1 MARRNWNRIFVT
13 GGTSF
18 LGLRVVAALIE
29 QGADVTVLVRPEN
42 EDKLGALRR
51 HVRLVS
57 GNVWDRASLKGR
69 SRGHGAVVHLVGSI
83 HAQPERGLTFQQL
96 NLVSAR
102 NAISMAVSDGVP
114 YFVLLSAVAKPL
126 GVSSEYIYSK
136 REAEDYLRGSG
147 LTWAIVARRYCSTQ
161 ASVAAPV
168 PADEHDRRA
177 AAGARVNRTPCA
189 AIGRH
194 RRAWNRQAR
203 PARRAS
209 PLPALLRGR
218 SAAARPGEA
227 PQERAGAA
235 PWLSRS
241 PASPS
246 AEQWPEDEIRSA
258 GSRTAEGRISANPS
272 P

>member
-147 LTWAIVARRYCSTQ
+147 LTWAIVRAPLLFDASQRRSAPFRLMSTIGGLPL
-161 ASVAAPV
+161 VRV
-168 PADEHDRRA
+168 LIGRRA
-177 AAGARVNRTPCA
+177 
-189 AIGRH
+189 
-194 RRAWNRQAR
+194 
-203 PARRAS
+203 
-209 PLPALLRGR
+209 PL
-218 SAAARPGEA
+218 SVDIAARGIAKLALRDELPRS
-227 PQERAGAA
+227 QRYYAGDLRRLGRVKRPKSEPEPA

-246 AEQWPEDEIRSA
+246 ADQWTEDEIPFGWLPGPPR
-258 GSRTAEGRISANPS
+258 EE
-272 P
+272 

>member
-147 LTWAIVARRYCSTQ
+147 LTWAIVRAPLLFDASQRRS
-161 ASVAAPV
+161 APFRLMSAIGGLPLV
-168 PADEHDRRA
+168 RVLIGRRA
-177 AAGARVNRTPCA
+177 
-189 AIGRH
+189 
-194 RRAWNRQAR
+194 
-203 PARRAS
+203 
-209 PLPALLRGR
+209 PL
-218 SAAARPGEA
+218 SVDIAARGIAKLALRDELPRS
-227 PQERAGAA
+227 QRYYAGDLRRLGRVKRPKSEPEPA

-246 AEQWPEDEIRSA
+246 AEQWPEDEIPFGWLPGPPR
-258 GSRTAEGRISANPS
+258 EE
-272 P
+272 

>member
-147 LTWAIVARRYCSTQ
+147 LTWAIVRAPLLFDASQRRSAPFRLMSTIGGLPL
-161 ASVAAPV
+161 VRV
-168 PADEHDRRA
+168 LIGRRA
-177 AAGARVNRTPCA
+177 
-189 AIGRH
+189 
-194 RRAWNRQAR
+194 
-203 PARRAS
+203 
-209 PLPALLRGR
+209 PL
-218 SAAARPGEA
+218 SVDIAARGIAKLALRDELPRS
-227 PQERAGAA
+227 QRYYAGDLRRLGRVKRPKSEPEPA

-246 AEQWPEDEIRSA
+246 ADQWPEDEIPFGWLPGLPR
-258 GSRTAEGRISANPS
+258 EE
-272 P
+272 

>member
-1 MARRNWNRIFVT
+1 MARRNWNRVFVT

-29 QGADVTVLVRPEN
+29 LGADVTVLVRPEN

-114 YFVLLSAVAKPL
+114 YFVLLSAVSKPI
-126 GVSSEYIYSK
+126 GVSAEYLYSK

-147 LTWAIVARRYCSTQ
+147 LAWAVVRAPLLFDAAQRRS
-161 ASVAAPV
+161 APFKALSAIGGLPLVRVLVGRRAPLPVEVAARGIAQLALQEELPRSERIY
-168 PADEHDRRA
+168 AGDLRRL
-177 AAGARVNRTPCA
+177 GRV
-189 AIGRH
+189 
-194 RRAWNRQAR
+194 RRQQ
-203 PARRAS
+203 S
-209 PLPALLRGR
+209 TVE
-218 SAAARPGEA
+218 S
-227 PQERAGAA
+227 A
-235 PWLSRS
+235 PWLSRAPTLS
-241 PASPS
+241 DADR
-246 AEQWPEDEIRSA
+246 WPEDEIPFGWLPGPPR
-258 GSRTAEGRISANPS
+258 EE
-272 P
+272 

>member
-13 GGTSF
+13 GGASF

-114 YFVLLSAVAKPL
+114 YFRSEEHTSELQSRENLVCRLLLEKKKIYLTTNSFRL
-126 GVSSEYIYSK
+126 ILSSYFY
-136 REAEDYLRGSG
+136 
-147 LTWAIVARRYCSTQ
+147 AIFLITF
-161 ASVAAPV
+161 
-168 PADEHDRRA
+168 
-177 AAGARVNRTPCA
+177 
-189 AIGRH
+189 
-194 RRAWNRQAR
+194 
-203 PARRAS
+203 
-209 PLPALLRGR
+209 
-218 SAAARPGEA
+218 
-227 PQERAGAA
+227 
-235 PWLSRS
+235 
-241 PASPS
+241 
-246 AEQWPEDEIRSA
+246 
-258 GSRTAEGRISANPS
+258 
-272 P
+272 

>member
-147 LTWAIVARRYCSTQ
+147 LTWAIVRAPLLFDASQRRSAPFRLMSTIGGLPL
-161 ASVAAPV
+161 VRV
-168 PADEHDRRA
+168 LIGRRA
-177 AAGARVNRTPCA
+177 
-189 AIGRH
+189 
-194 RRAWNRQAR
+194 
-203 PARRAS
+203 
-209 PLPALLRGR
+209 PL
-218 SAAARPGEA
+218 SVDIAARGIAKLALRDELPRS
-227 PQERAGAA
+227 QRYYAGDLRRLGRVKRPKSEPEPA

-246 AEQWPEDEIRSA
+246 AEQWPEDEIPFGWLPGPPR
-258 GSRTAEGRISANPS
+258 EE
-272 P
+272 

>member
-147 LTWAIVARRYCSTQ
+147 LTWAIVRAPLLFDASQRRSAPFRLMSTIGGLPL
-161 ASVAAPV
+161 VRV
-168 PADEHDRRA
+168 LIGRRA
-177 AAGARVNRTPCA
+177 
-189 AIGRH
+189 
-194 RRAWNRQAR
+194 
-203 PARRAS
+203 
-209 PLPALLRGR
+209 PL
-218 SAAARPGEA
+218 SVDIAARGSAKLALRDELPRS
-227 PQERAGAA
+227 QRYYAGDLRRLGRVKRPKSEPEPA

-246 AEQWPEDEIRSA
+246 ADQWPEDEIPFGWLPGPPR
-258 GSRTAEGRISANPS
+258 EE
-272 P
+272 

>member
-57 GNVWDRASLKGR
+57 GTVWDRASLKGR

-114 YFVLLSAVAKPL
+114 YFVLLSAIAKPL
-126 GVSSEYIYSK
+126 GVSAEYIYSK

-147 LTWAIVARRYCSTQ
+147 LTWAIVRAPLLFDGSQRRSAPFRVMSAIGGLPLLRVFIGRRTPL
-161 ASVAAPV
+161 SVDVAARGI
-168 PADEHDRRA
+168 AKLALRDELPRSQRYYAGDLRRL
-177 AAGARVNRTPCA
+177 GRVK
-189 AIGRH
+189 
-194 RRAWNRQAR
+194 R
-203 PARRAS
+203 PKS
-209 PLPALLRGR
+209 EPEP
-218 SAAARPGEA
+218 
-227 PQERAGAA
+227 A

-241 PASPS
+241 PTSPS
-246 AEQWPEDEIRSA
+246 ADQWPEDEVPFGWLPGPPR
-258 GSRTAEGRISANPS
+258 EE
-272 P
+272 